1 ERQRERERERER
13 NVYVHL
19 LIAFVI
25 FALFATT
32 ISLPDRDIY
41 RERVSGEMA
50 SSQTVEQQSLCF
62 ELPAPSGWK
71 KKFMPKKRGTPKK
84 SEIIF
89 ISPTG
94 EEISNKR
101 QLEKYLKGHPGGP
114 ATSEFDWGTGET
126 PRRSARISEKSKSS
140 TPADNEPPK
149 KRGRNS
155 AASKKDKTE
164 DVQMQEAGR
173 VEKDNAEVE
182 EGKDAVKESQDE
194 NENEQ
199 GPDTKTEAAP
209 EDSKDEQDVNISNGS
224 NECKKIVN
232 TEPGNLEVSQ
242 DGMQAG
248 NSVDNTEIEH
258 ANDQGKDDLSQVGTE
273 NELGKQD
280 IANPVTAEEKG
291 YEVEREEKQETNKS
305 ALEAEERKE
314 KEAVNGNDEEHDSA
328 GVNDITKVEGE
339 ATKNGSR
346 SSDAGEVKP

>member
-1 ERQRERERERER
+1 M
-13 NVYVHL
+13 V
-19 LIAFVI
+19 
-25 FALFATT
+25 
-32 ISLPDRDIY
+32 
-41 RERVSGEMA
+41 GGMA
-50 SSQTVEQQSLCF
+50 SSQTVEQQSLCL

-89 ISPTG
+89 VSPTG

-114 ATSEFDWGTGET
+114 ASSEFDWGTGET
-126 PRRSARISEKSKSS
+126 PRRSARISEKSKSTS
-140 TPADNEPPK
+140 PADNEPPK

-155 AASKKDKTE
+155 SSSKKHKTE
-164 DVQMQEAGR
+164 DVQMQEAGK
-173 VEKDNAEVE
+173 VEKDNTEVE

-199 GPDTKTEAAP
+199 VPNTKTEAAP
-209 EDSKDEQDVNISNGS
+209 EDSEDEKDVNISNGS
-224 NECKKIVN
+224 DECKKIAD

-248 NSVDNTEIEH
+248 NSGDKTEMEH
-258 ANDQGKDDLSQVGTE
+258 ANDQGKDDLSEVGTE

-305 ALEAEERKE
+305 ALEAEEQKE
-314 KEAVNGNDEEHDSA
+314 KVVNGNDEEHDSA
-328 GVNDITKVEGE
+328 GVNDISKVEGE
-339 ATKNGSR
+339 TTKNGSR

>member
-1 ERQRERERERER
+1 MFTCSLLLSYLLSLQQQFHYQRERERER
-13 NVYVHL
+13 
-19 LIAFVI
+19 
-25 FALFATT
+25 
-32 ISLPDRDIY
+32 
-41 RERVSGEMA
+41 VSEMA

-114 ATSEFDWGTGET
+114 ASSEFDWGTGET
-126 PRRSARISEKSKSS
+126 PRRSARISEKSKST
-140 TPADNEPPK
+140 TPADDEPPK

-155 AASKKDKTE
+155 SASKKDKTE
-164 DVQMQEAGR
+164 DVQMQEAGK

-182 EGKDAVKESQDE
+182 EGEDVVKESQDE

-199 GPDTKTEAAP
+199 VPDTKTEAAP
-209 EDSKDEQDVNISNGS
+209 EDSKDVNISNGS
-224 NECKKIVN
+224 DECKKIAD
-232 TEPGNLEVSQ
+232 TEPGNLEASQ
-242 DGMQAG
+242 DG
-248 NSVDNTEIEH
+248 NSGDKTEIER

-291 YEVEREEKQETNKS
+291 YEDEREEKQETNKS

-314 KEAVNGNDEEHDSA
+314 KQVVNDEERDSA
-328 GVNDITKVEGE
+328 GVNDL
-339 ATKNGSR
+339 S
-346 SSDAGEVKP
+346 